1 MKFLIVIF
9 FFLLCIS
16 IVGPQHQYQTAF
28 SFKLALQW
36 PNSLCNGCRK
46 TPRDFTIHGLWGFDQ
61 LGKRLPDCT
70 RGKSLTLSDVNDMR
84 QQLEAAW
91 PDLIRWNDPSF
102 WSYEWSKHGSCL
114 ADMWPRK
121 YFSTA
126 LVLRDR
132 VGSLVDVLRE
142 GKGLVPHRSQR
153 HDPRLFADAI
163 QKKLKVIVELKCN
176 ENMHGQTQINE
187 IYFCGDLRGRLINC
201 KYKAIDCGRGLIL
214 YA

>member
-70 RGKSLTLSDVNDMR
+70 RGKSLTLSDWPQVNDMR

-142 GKGLVPHRSQR
+142 GKESSKLLSDLCPTSPRRRPLSGPVYKGWYLTVPRGMILDSLLT
-153 HDPRLFADAI
+153 LFR
-163 QKKLKVIVELKCN
+163 KNSK
-176 ENMHGQTQINE
+176 
-187 IYFCGDLRGRLINC
+187 
-201 KYKAIDCGRGLIL
+201 
-214 YA
+214 